1 MNEKIRKKVLND
13 KEEYENTITRKQ
25 EILNEI
31 KELTEELKKCEIVNK
46 LKELG
51 TEYLYEEN
59 LQQKLA
65 EQQIKDLD
73 KLKDVCTHP
82 ILAIT
87 SYKKHNGSNRV
98 INAKTREEAEYASLR
113 CLECG
118 KITFSKDK
126 DDTDDW
132 DKFIHT
138 PASVGQ
144 LDADYVKRI
153 TFELPLNVKF
163 KDLYDY
169 YQEIMLDAPQKETI
183 IKVLEKVKEK

>member
-1 MNEKIRKKVLND
+1 MNEKTRQKVLKD
-13 KEEYENTITRKQ
+13 KQDFENTITRKE
-25 EILNEI
+25 EILSEI
-31 KELTEELKKCEIVNK
+31 KELTEELKRCEIVNK

-59 LQQKLA
+59 LQQKL
-65 EQQIKDLD
+65 ENQQLKNLD
-73 KLKDVCTHP
+73 RLKEICTHP

-126 DDTDDW
+126 DDSNDW

>member
-1 MNEKIRKKVLND
+1 MNEKTRQKVLKD
-13 KEEYENTITRKQ
+13 KQDFENAITRKE
-25 EILNEI
+25 EILSEI
-31 KELTEELKKCEIVNK
+31 KELTEELKRCEIVNK

-59 LQQKLA
+59 LQQKL
-65 EQQIKDLD
+65 ENQQLKNLD
-73 KLKDVCTHP
+73 RLKEICTHP

-126 DDTDDW
+126 DDSNDW

-153 TFELPLNVKF
+153 TFELPLNIKF

>member
-13 KEEYENTITRKQ
+13 KQEYENTITRKE
-25 EILNEI
+25 EILSEI
-31 KELTEELKKCEIVNK
+31 KELKEELEKCEIVKK

-153 TFELPLNVKF
+153 TFELPLNIKF

>member
-31 KELTEELKKCEIVNK
+31 KELTEELKRCEIVNK